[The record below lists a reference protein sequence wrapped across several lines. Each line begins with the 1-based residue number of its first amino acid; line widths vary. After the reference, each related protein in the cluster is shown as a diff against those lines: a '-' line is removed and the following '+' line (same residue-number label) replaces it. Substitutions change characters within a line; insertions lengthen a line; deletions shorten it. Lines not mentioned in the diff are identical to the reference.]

1 MKRRDT
7 YDKDSGCI
15 STLVCVW
22 VAGGSYWCRTWEVAY
37 CRPQKGG
44 SGHRRVT
51 GAEHGRWV
59 VQNIRLWVVQNIG
72 GWVVPDIGGWVVK
85 DIEEWLVKDI
95 GGWLVKD
102 IDSGW

>member
-22 VAGGSYWCRTWEVAY
+22 VVHTGAEHRTLPIA
-37 CRPQKGG
+37 
-44 SGHRRVT
+44 GHRRVVRDI
-51 GAEHGRWV
+51 GG
-59 VQNIRLWVVQNIG
+59 WVVQNIG
-72 GWVVPDIGGWVVK
+72 GWVVPDIRGWVVK
-85 DIEEWLVKDI
+85 DIGEWLVKDI
-95 GGWLVKD
+95 EGWLVKD